1 MNIAWRRMVGVG
13 GAALVVLGAFMWVLV
28 PKQGSAPPPAATTL
42 HRTVVQERE
51 QPKPIGDDDQDGLAN
66 WEEALRRTD
75 SQNPDSDG
83 DGTGDKDE
91 LEAGRDPLKKG
102 PDDTAPGTRAQE
114 LTQARI
120 EELLPTRAPLR
131 QEAAL
136 EPPEQTPPR
145 TPRAAAETPAVN
157 PELRVFGN
165 ALGAALALITND
177 SFAQNER
184 ALIAQAAPSRD
195 GAALPALA
203 PLAESYER
211 VASNLQAVAA
221 PSEGT
226 VLLGNLK
233 DGYAR
238 LGHALLELSRSGA
251 ELKIQSERWTE
262 YSASVIGVGKALN
275 EAIGFFMERGAV
287 FNADDPGRIFVM
299 SSK

>member
-1 MNIAWRRMVGVG
+1 MADDFFIVHGFG
-13 GAALVVLGAFMWVLV
+13 GKRTLTGELSVR
-28 PKQGSAPPPAATTL
+28 GS
-42 HRTVVQERE
+42 
-51 QPKPIGDDDQDGLAN
+51 KN
-66 WEEALRRTD
+66 
-75 SQNPDSDG
+75 
-83 DGTGDKDE
+83 
-91 LEAGRDPLKKG
+91 
-102 PDDTAPGTRAQE
+102 
-114 LTQARI
+114 
-120 EELLPTRAPLR
+120 
-131 QEAAL
+131 
-136 EPPEQTPPR
+136 
-145 TPRAAAETPAVN
+145 
-157 PELRVFGN
+157 
-165 ALGAALALITND
+165 
-177 SFAQNER
+177 
-184 ALIAQAAPSRD
+184 
-195 GAALPALA
+195 AALPALA

-299 SSK
+299 SSN